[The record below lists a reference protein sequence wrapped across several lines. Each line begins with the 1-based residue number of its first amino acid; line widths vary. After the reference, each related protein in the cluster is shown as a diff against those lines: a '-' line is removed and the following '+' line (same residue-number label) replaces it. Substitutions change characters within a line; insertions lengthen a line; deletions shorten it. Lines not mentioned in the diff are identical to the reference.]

1 MNTKITENT
10 KRGRDSMKKLI
21 QAKKIVGVLGLL
33 VLCLVF
39 TGIAVKEAHAAS
51 AREIDTSVD
60 VTLDRFYKEVS
71 SGKKL
76 VQDAKGVLVFPNVF
90 KAGFG
95 IGGEYGEGALLIHGK
110 TVDYYSTA
118 AASLGFQIGAQKKS
132 IILLF
137 MQDEVLNHLR
147 QSSNWKVGADASVT
161 LIAVGADGS
170 VDTQK
175 LNEPIIAFV
184 IGQKGLM
191 YNLSLEGAKFTKLNK
206 K

>member
-1 MNTKITENT
+1 MLRKNIVEML
-10 KRGRDSMKKLI
+10 GSMGM
-21 QAKKIVGVLGLL
+21 VL
-33 VLCLVF
+33 VLVGGM
-39 TGIAVKEAHAAS
+39 TTSVWAAS
-51 AREIDTSVD
+51 AREINTSVD
-60 VTLDRFYKEVS
+60 VTLDHFYSEIRD
-71 SGKKL
+71 GKKL
-76 VQDAKGVLVFPNVF
+76 VQDAKGVLVFPNVY

-95 IGGEYGEGALLIHGK
+95 IGGEYGEGALRIHGN

-118 AASLGFQIGAQKKS
+118 AGSFGFQIGAQKKS

-147 QSSNWKVGADASVT
+147 QSSNWKAGADASVT
-161 LIAVGADGS
+161 LIKVGAEGS
-170 VDTQK
+170 IDTAK

-191 YNLSLEGAKFTKLNK
+191 YNLTLEGTKFTKLEK

>member
-1 MNTKITENT
+1 
-10 KRGRDSMKKLI
+10 MKKLI

>member
-1 MNTKITENT
+1 MKI
-10 KRGRDSMKKLI
+10 KVKKFI
-21 QAKKIVGVLGLL
+21 GILGLL
-33 VLCLVF
+33 AICF
-39 TGIAVKEAHAAS
+39 IIAGASAKNVWAAT

-60 VTLDRFYKEVS
+60 VTLDRFYKEVG

-76 VQDAKGVLVFPNVF
+76 VQDAKGVLVFPNVY

-95 IGGEYGEGALLIHGK
+95 VGGEYGEGALRINGK
-110 TVDYYSTA
+110 TVDYYNTA

-147 QSSNWKVGADASVT
+147 QSSNWKAGADASITVIK
-161 LIAVGADGS
+161 LGADGS
-170 VDTQK
+170 IDTQK

-191 YNLSLEGAKFTKLNK
+191 YNLSLEGTKFTKLNK

>member
-1 MNTKITENT
+1 MKTITVRKVAE
-10 KRGRDSMKKLI
+10 
-21 QAKKIVGVLGLL
+21 VFPGLAI
-33 VLCLVF
+33 CLMI
-39 TGIAVKEAHAAS
+39 TGGTAKEAHAAS
-51 AREIDTSVD
+51 AREIDASVG
-60 VTLDRFYKEVS
+60 VTLDRFYKEVG
-71 SGKKL
+71 SGRKL
-76 VQDAKGVLVFPNVF
+76 VQDAKGVLVFPAVF

-95 IGGEYGEGALLIHGK
+95 IGGEYGEGALMIHGQAA
-110 TVDYYSTA
+110 DYYSTA
-118 AASLGFQIGAQKKS
+118 AASLGFQIGVQKKS

-147 QSSNWKVGADASVT
+147 QSSNWKAGADASIT
-161 LIAVGADGS
+161 LVNVGADGS
-170 VDTQK
+170 IDTQK

>member
-1 MNTKITENT
+1 MRAIQ
-10 KRGRDSMKKLI
+10 GKK
-21 QAKKIVGVLGLL
+21 V
-33 VLCLVF
+33 
-39 TGIAVKEAHAAS
+39 TGILAVLAVCMMFLGTTAKEAHAAT
-51 AREIDTSVD
+51 AKEINTSVD

-76 VQDAKGVLVFPNVF
+76 VQDAKGVLVFPAVY

-95 IGGEYGEGALLIHGK
+95 VGGEYGEGALLIHGQP
-110 TVDYYSTA
+110 VDYYNTA
-118 AASLGFQIGAQKKS
+118 AASIGFQIGAQKKS

-147 QSSNWKVGADASVT
+147 QSSDWKVGADASVT

-170 VDTQK
+170 IDTQK

-191 YNLSLEGAKFTKLNK
+191 YNLSLEGTKFTKLNK